1 MPKFDGTG
9 PNGKGPMTGRGSG
22 YCVIPLNT
30 TEQEFGFLRN
40 QERVLKQQL
49 NQIATRIK
57 SLNAPGAKTT
67 IKTTIRSN
75 R

>member
-9 PNGKGPMTGRGSG
+9 PSGKGPMTGRGSG

-30 TEQEFGFLRN
+30 TGEELEYLKN
-40 QERVLKQQL
+40 QEKVLRDQL
-49 NQIATRIK
+49 HMVETRLKALETMIC
-57 SLNAPGAKTT
+57 
-67 IKTTIRSN
+67 RSK